1 MTTKEREEVDR
12 WERMMA
18 KLDRLT
24 EKVMGMNEV
33 QQQLLAQ
40 AGLAVDVA
48 QKAIE
53 ERVRFA
59 QQLDQTGKEVA
70 ELRLEQMARDVE
82 SSESVLNGRPR
93 GAASQPAAPEHN
105 RRYGGGFHSI
115 TTMTWEGVGLRRLM
129 EVIYPYH
136 ECHFQGLKVG
146 NPEYGL
152 TDVLIISHFI
162 GSLNQCGLCRHH

>member
-1 MTTKEREEVDR
+1 VVVVTAPVPKPSTQTRFILEAMTTKEREEVDR

-105 RRYGGGFHSI
+105 RRYGGGVPLHHNHDMGGRRIEEIDGGHLPIPRMPFPRF
-115 TTMTWEGVGLRRLM
+115 EGGEPR
-129 EVIYPYH
+129 IWI
-136 ECHFQGLKVG
+136 
-146 NPEYGL
+146 
-152 TDVLIISHFI
+152 D
-162 GSLNQCGLCRHH
+162 